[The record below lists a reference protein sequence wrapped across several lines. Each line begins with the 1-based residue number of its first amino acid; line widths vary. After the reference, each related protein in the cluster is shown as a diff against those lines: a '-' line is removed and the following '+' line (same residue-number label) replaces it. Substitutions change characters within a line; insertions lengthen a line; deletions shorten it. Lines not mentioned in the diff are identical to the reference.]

1 MTGRGRA
8 RVGCSGWQYRDWRGV
23 VYPPEVP
30 QRSWLRHYATL
41 FDTVEVNNS
50 FYRLPS
56 ESAVSGWAASVP
68 PGFVFALKLG
78 AFGSHRMKL
87 RDAASWL
94 PNHMVRVQLLGDAA
108 GPTLVQLPPRWRRN
122 AERLDEFLSVAPPTT
137 RWAVELRERS
147 WLHDEV
153 YDVLRAP
160 PRRAVRARPPGRS
173 SLPVDDRLDVRPLPR
188 SGRARAEVLRG
199 VRVSPTPT
207 VGDTAERRARLGT
220 GRVLLLQ
227 QRLGG
232 SRRR

>member
-1 MTGRGRA
+1 MITRVVTNVMRKAAKHKNSGNRPESTSSRWNHSLTAAILPRPHGPGTVVTPSARTADGGPRVPDIHRGRRRLDDIRGGYAGGMTDRGCA

-94 PNHMVRVQLLGDAA
+94 PNHMVRVKLLGDAA

-122 AERLDEFLSVAPPTT
+122 AERLDEFL
-137 RWAVELRERS
+137 ERRTA
-147 WLHDEV
+147 HDA
-153 YDVLRAP
+153 LG
-160 PRRAVRARPPGRS
+160 RRATRA
-173 SLPVDDRLDVRPLPR
+173 LLA
-188 SGRARAEVLRG
+188 AR
-199 VRVSPTPT
+199 
-207 VGDTAERRARLGT
+207 
-220 GRVLLLQ
+220 
-227 QRLGG
+227 
-232 SRRR
+232 